1 MAVDSEIVVFSLP
14 VCPKCELVKAALQEA
29 GIAYGE
35 MGMDTTEGVTELRVN
50 NCFAMEAPV
59 VLYNGR
65 FLEHVDLF
73 NADGAVVRFWDGAL

>member
-35 MGMDTTEGVTELRVN
+35 MGMDTAEGVTELRVN

-59 VLYNGR
+59 VMYGER
-65 FLEHVDLF
+65 FLDHDDLF
-73 NADGAVVRFWDGAL
+73 DANGEVVKFWDAPF

>member
-14 VCPKCELVKAALQEA
+14 VCPKCELVKAALQAA
-29 GIAYGE
+29 GIVYGE
-35 MGMDTTEGVTELRVN
+35 MGMDTAEGITELRVN
-50 NCFAMEAPV
+50 NCFAMGAPV

-73 NADGAVVRFWDGAL
+73 NADGEVVKFWDANA

>member
-29 GIAYGE
+29 GIVFGE
-35 MGMDTTEGVTELRVN
+35 MSMDTAEGITELRVN

-59 VLYNGR
+59 VCYDGQYLD
-65 FLEHVDLF
+65 HTVLF
-73 NADGAVVRFWDGAL
+73 DADGEVVKFWDANA